1 MDDYLIQVGQKAQA
15 AGDILRQASS
25 QEKNQA
31 LALMAEALR
40 ADQEAILK
48 SNQEDIRLAQS
59 KGRSEAFIERL
70 SLNDRRIEAMAQGL
84 ESMMSLAD
92 PLNQTIR
99 EWRNDQG
106 LLISQRPVPLGVIGI
121 IYESRPNVTVD
132 ATGLCLKSG
141 NATILRGGSDAFS
154 SNRAIVY
161 ALQKGLHTSKLP
173 TNAIQ
178 LITNPSYAIAD
189 QLMQLTDYVDC
200 LIPRGGGKLIQRVV
214 DTAKVPV
221 IETGVG
227 NCHLYIHGA
236 ADLDK
241 AIPILVNGKTQR
253 VSVCNALET
262 LLVDQ
267 THLDNLETILAPL
280 IEQGIEIRGDQATCQ
295 RVPQAILATPE
306 DYATEFLDKIIAVK
320 VVEGYD
326 QALDHIRS
334 YSTGHSEAIVT
345 EDYSVAQAFM
355 NQVDS
360 AAVYVNASTRFTDGA
375 MFGMGGEIGISTQKL
390 HARGP
395 MGLEALTSYK
405 YVIQGKGQVR
415 D

>member
-1 MDDYLIQVGQKAQA
+1 
-15 AGDILRQASS
+15 
-25 QEKNQA
+25 
-31 LALMAEALR
+31 
-40 ADQEAILK
+40 
-48 SNQEDIRLAQS
+48 
-59 KGRSEAFIERL
+59 
-70 SLNDRRIEAMAQGL
+70 
-84 ESMMSLAD
+84 
-92 PLNQTIR
+92 
-99 EWRNDQG
+99 
-106 LLISQRPVPLGVIGI
+106 
-121 IYESRPNVTVD
+121 
-132 ATGLCLKSG
+132 
-141 NATILRGGSDAFS
+141 
-154 SNRAIVY
+154 
-161 ALQKGLHTSKLP
+161 
-173 TNAIQ
+173 
-178 LITNPSYAIAD
+178 
-189 QLMQLTDYVDC
+189 MQLTDYVDC

-227 NCHLYIHGA
+227 NCHLYMHGA
-236 ADLDK
+236 ADLNK

-280 IEQGIEIRGDQATCQ
+280 IKQGIEIRGDQATCQ
-295 RVPQAILATPE
+295 RIPEAILANPE

-320 VVEGYD
+320 VVKGYD

-405 YVIQGKGQVR
+405 YVIQGEGQIR